1 LDEPGTRL
9 DPEVR
14 RLIWNIINE
23 AKTGRTIIL
32 TTHSME
38 EAGVLCQKVSI
49 MAQGTLRCIG
59 PQLRLKEKYG
69 RGFKLSFSGQA
80 ANMGELLDM
89 LDIVM
94 LWRSVM
100 INTDLV

>member
-1 LDEPGTRL
+1 M
-9 DPEVR
+9 V
-14 RLIWNIINE
+14 
-23 AKTGRTIIL
+23 
-32 TTHSME
+32 
-38 EAGVLCQKVSI
+38 
-49 MAQGTLRCIG
+49 QGTLRCIG
-59 PQLRLKEKYG
+59 LQLRLKEKYG

>member
-1 LDEPGTRL
+1 MNSLPD
-9 DPEVR
+9 
-14 RLIWNIINE
+14 LIRNIINE
-23 AKTGRTIIL
+23 AKAGRTIAFDGR
-32 TTHSME
+32 S
-38 EAGVLCQKVSI
+38 QKVSI
-49 MAQGTLRCIG
+49 MVQGTLRCIG

-80 ANMGELLDM
+80 ANMGELLGM
-89 LDIVM
+89 LGMLGIVM